1 VRPTAHF
8 RFHEDPAASCDRT
21 SPTDA
26 SASERGCRTNQTGCT
41 NLTTGDFVELVRG
54 AQAGRAG
61 PPRRKWFT
69 PESSPCHRRIKSP
82 ATPWFVRQ
90 PRTGAERSSEPWQS
104 RRQVAASVPM
114 QQRSRPPRPLPRSH
128 KAALTLQSSAP
139 SPEQQRAQ
147 TARLLLLR
155 SLAPT
160 LARCRQALPRSAV
173 IDHGNSPSATCE
185 FPSLSPVGLGGS
197 MAVVGEFVLGR
208 RSRYARGPLVS
219 PEPRAGIGMTIAA
232 GGSRNG
238 CNPARVARGVR
249 WVGVERSV
257 ACGARRDRG
266 CQRGPH
272 RSVVDRVCECDG
284 CLGGWRRNTQ
294 EGTTASVA
302 HRGRG

>member
-1 VRPTAHF
+1 MPLGHEGSGASTADLTCDAGVLVHAEIAAAREDEHGLEPAAQF
-8 RFHEDPAASCDRT
+8 RLHEDPAASCDRT

-26 SASERGCRTNQTGCT
+26 SASG
-41 NLTTGDFVELVRG
+41 
-54 AQAGRAG
+54 
-61 PPRRKWFT
+61 
-69 PESSPCHRRIKSP
+69 
-82 ATPWFVRQ
+82 
-90 PRTGAERSSEPWQS
+90 TGAERSSEPWQS